1 MVGDIFLSYLRPP
14 HIKSRAVNP
23 VNKAVLVARSKLNSI
38 ENKISR
44 ALKDKENNP
53 KEFTQQ
59 L

>member
-1 MVGDIFLSYLRPP
+1 MFSISNKIGEKHLNAI
-14 HIKSRAVNP
+14 IKKKRKL
-23 VNKAVLVARSKLNSI
+23 NKAVLVARRKLNSI

-53 KEFTQQ
+53 EEFTQQ